1 MMPGFFVSQVTSR
14 PRNIF
19 PLLGPSP
26 PLGSPG
32 QVLGSA
38 PCLVTRSSIKLE
50 SRCINLVNVKVLDS
64 YAVIGY
70 N

>member
-32 QVLGSA
+32 QVLG
-38 PCLVTRSSIKLE
+38 PVKLFLF
-50 SRCINLVNVKVLDS
+50 RPLTCNKVEH
-64 YAVIGY
+64 
-70 N
+70 